1 MSETPGKATGR
12 SSARPTDGDK
22 TNAEK
27 VRSDPPDDSTLPS
40 PPFHELVMLLEDISK
55 MSSKKRDFIERY
67 FQAWRK
73 NGFGTMY
80 PVIRLLL
87 PKLDNER
94 RQYGLK
100 ESKMADLYISN
111 LKILP
116 GSEPALKLKNWKEG
130 ARDSA
135 GDFSLAVRDVVAG
148 RSLVTHPMGH
158 TIQDV
163 NQLLTKLSRKGSEK
177 SDIFNVLVQSYTAL
191 ENKWIVRI
199 INKDLKIGMSENS
212 VFPCYH
218 PDALE
223 LYNVC
228 SELRKTVLDCA
239 DPTIKVVTASVNVN
253 HPFKPMLSKRIPT
266 ARDVVVSMENQPF
279 WIETKIDGERVQIH
293 KDGENYRYW
302 SRNSTEFTH
311 LYGATP
317 NEGSLTPF
325 IHPLINPKAEKLILD
340 GEMVEYDPATKE
352 VINFGTVKTAGGD
365 HSDSTHKRRP
375 MLYVFDVIN
384 MNGASIIEHSLE
396 TRREMLNSIIPKESE
411 GRLEILKHT
420 TGTSEQHIV
429 DAIDEAIMG
438 RQEGVI
444 VKNPRSPYI
453 PNGRGEQWVKIKP
466 EYVDGVFDSL
476 DVLIVGGYYGSGTRG
491 GHGVISS
498 YICAV
503 RDNTSKSTTG
513 KKFLTFC
520 KFGSGFTYQQMGKFS
535 QRLGPH
541 WKEFKHYRENP
552 WVDLVD
558 NAKMRPD
565 VIIDPEKSI
574 VVEIKASEILANS
587 ESYAS
592 EYTVRFPRFLRVRE
606 DKDASSCMTMSE
618 VHRMYREFKG
628 KLSMRVVD
636 TNFTKTKTKAKQAGP
651 RKVTQ
656 AHLLQAIVGDTSV
669 VKVETDLFKGQV
681 FWVVQGDKSQT
692 KGELEVLIKRFG
704 GRQSQSAQMEKTI
717 IIAGDNGPGVV
728 GLKMRGDKNIVLPTW
743 VRDCVKESRLIPLN
757 PKYMLFTTKETDNE
771 FRLIMD
777 EYEDSYTEPL
787 STSALQ
793 EILNKMEDRSAFVK
807 RKREEK
813 AQERAAKIK
822 IKRLNNLE
830 DQPDDICTGTGSGVG
845 TDRDVKRSLMAME
858 RIVGGWALQDA
869 ERARRVTATMTRKY
883 YGKDGE
889 TEPPLGMFQGVEV
902 VMIYPP
908 KPEEHLRD
916 SVLKD
921 KKGKQVIVKGEFD
934 LDRHGERSRGG
945 SGTATGGDGYVKD
958 QTMYEMLSKAVD
970 HWSWKRESQR
980 EAEFLGSTLTAK
992 AVDRGVDALHWQLV
1006 AEETHQQENLVHTLS
1021 TLTNYK
1027 ICRNNLDIVRMILE
1041 FHGARVIPQDKCTI
1055 DYCQRRL
1062 RNRARPRDH
1071 LDSSNSSVSD
1081 SQRVGEKEEEE
1092 EDVGVPLELL
1102 ILFDPLYLETV
1113 DLWRDA
1119 MKVSALYGPQAS
1131 TFEVPRLVTSDWV
1144 MQSQKNKYRV
1154 PEEGYYPV
1162 Q

>member
-1 MSETPGKATGR
+1 MPEAPPKATNSSSTTPQQGGENGNGGEKSNTTRRGR
-12 SSARPTDGDK
+12 SPT
-22 TNAEK
+22 
-27 VRSDPPDDSTLPS
+27 PDDPSQPS
-40 PPFHELVMLLEDISK
+40 PSFHELVMLLEEISK
-55 MSSKKRDFIERY
+55 KSDKKRELLGRF
-67 FQAWRK
+67 FNAWRK
-73 NGFGTMY
+73 DGFGSMY
-80 PVIRLLL
+80 PLIRLLL

-100 ESKMADLYISN
+100 ESKMADLYISS

-130 ARDSA
+130 TRDSA
-135 GDFSLAVRDVVAG
+135 GDFSLAVRDVVAS
-148 RSLVTHPMGH
+148 RSMVTHPMGH
-158 TIQDV
+158 TIREV

-177 SDIFNVLVQSYTAL
+177 AEIFNTLVQSYTAL

-199 INKDLKIGMSENS
+199 INKDLKVGMSENS

-223 LYNVC
+223 LFNVC
-228 SELRKTVLDCA
+228 SELRKTVIDCA
-239 DPTIKVVTASVNVN
+239 DPTVKVVTASVNVN

-266 ARDVVVSMENQPF
+266 ARDVVASMENMPF

-293 KDGENYRYW
+293 KDGDNYRYW

-317 NEGSLTPF
+317 KEGSLTPF

-352 VINFGTVKTAGGD
+352 VIGFGTVKTAGGD

-411 GRLEILKHT
+411 GRLQILKHT
-420 TGTSEQHIV
+420 IGTTEQHIV
-429 DAIDEAIMG
+429 DAIDEAIMD

-444 VKNPRSPYI
+444 VKNPRSAYI
-453 PNGRGEQWVKIKP
+453 PNGRGEHWVKIKP

-476 DVLIVGGYYGSGTRG
+476 DVLVVGGYYGSGTRG

-498 YICAV
+498 YLCAV
-503 RDNTSKSTTG
+503 RDNTSKSQTG

-535 QRLGPH
+535 QRLGPY
-541 WKEFKHYRENP
+541 WKEYKHYRENP
-552 WVDLVD
+552 WVDIVD

-628 KLSMRVVD
+628 KLSTRVID
-636 TNFTKTKTKAKQAGP
+636 TNLTKTKTKAKQVGP
-651 RKVTQ
+651 RKVIQ
-656 AHLLQAIVGDTSV
+656 AHLLQAMVGDTSV

-681 FWVVQGDKSQT
+681 FWVVQGDAMQT
-692 KGELEVLIKRFG
+692 KGELEVLVKRFG
-704 GRQSQSAQMEKTI
+704 GKQSQSAQMDNTI
-717 IIAGDNGPGVV
+717 VVAGENGPGVV
-728 GLKMRGDKNIVLPTW
+728 GLKRRGDKNIVLPTW
-743 VRDCVKESRLIPLN
+743 VRDCVKELRLIPLN
-757 PKYMLFTTKETDNE
+757 PKYMLFTTKETEKE

-787 STSALQ
+787 STGALQ
-793 EILNKMEDRSAFVK
+793 EILGKMESRSGLVK

-813 AQERAAKIK
+813 AQERAATIRT
-822 IKRLNNLE
+822 KRLNNLE
-830 DQPDDICTGTGSGVG
+830 DQLDDIATGIGA
-845 TDRDVKRSLMAME
+845 DRDVKRSLAAME
-858 RIVGGWALQDA
+858 RAVGGWAHRDA
-869 ERARRVTATMTRKY
+869 ERARRIAATMTRKY
-883 YGKDGE
+883 YGQDGE
-889 TEPPLGMFQGVEV
+889 TEPPLGMFQGIEV
-902 VMIYPP
+902 VIVYPP
-908 KPEEHLRD
+908 RPEEYLAN
-916 SVLKD
+916 SMLKD
-921 KKGKQVIVKGEFD
+921 NKGKQVIKSEYD
-934 LDRHGERSRGG
+934 LNGHDAGYGERGAENSDG
-945 SGTATGGDGYVKD
+945 SHSKD
-958 QTMYEMLSKAVD
+958 QNMFDMLSKAVD
-970 HWSWKRESQR
+970 HWSWRKESQDRSPFDGELSIRSIDR
-980 EAEFLGSTLTAK
+980 EM
-992 AVDRGVDALHWQLV
+992 DALHWQLV
-1006 AEETHQQENLVHTLS
+1006 AEGTLQKENLTHTLS
-1021 TLTNYK
+1021 TLTDYK
-1027 ICRNNLDIVRMILE
+1027 ICRNNLDIVKVIME
-1041 FHGARVIPQDKCTI
+1041 FHGAKIVPQEQCTI
-1055 DYCQRRL
+1055 DFCQRRL
-1062 RNRARPRDH
+1062 RNRVRLRER
-1071 LDSSNSSVSD
+1071 LDNSIE
-1081 SQRVGEKEEEE
+1081 SQIQEAEESEQE
-1092 EDVGVPLELL
+1092 SGLPFELL
-1102 ILFDPLYLETV
+1102 VLFDPLYLDTL
-1113 DLWRDA
+1113 DLWMNA
-1119 MKVSALYGPQAS
+1119 MKVSVLYGPRAS

-1144 MQSQKNKYRV
+1144 MQSQMNKYRV

-1162 Q
+1162 K

>member
-1 MSETPGKATGR
+1 MSETSEKANGS
-12 SSARPTDGDK
+12 SSAAGPQDGERA
-22 TNAEK
+22 NAPK
-27 VRSDPPDDSTLPS
+27 VRSPTPDDPTLPS

-55 MSSKKRDFIERY
+55 MSSKKREFVARY

-73 NGFGTMY
+73 NGFGSMY

-100 ESKMADLYISN
+100 ESKMADLYISS

-135 GDFSLAVRDVVAG
+135 GDFSLAVRDVVAS

-158 TIQDV
+158 TIRDV
-163 NQLLTKLSRKGSEK
+163 NHLLTKLSRKGLEK
-177 SDIFNVLVQSYTAL
+177 SEIFNKLVQSYTAL

-228 SELRKTVLDCA
+228 SELRKTVLDCS
-239 DPTIKVVTASVNVN
+239 DPTVKVVTASVNVN

-266 ARDVVVSMENQPF
+266 AKDVVVSMESQPF

-365 HSDSTHKRRP
+365 HSESTHKRRP

-396 TRREMLNSIIPKESE
+396 TRREMLKSIIPKESE

-420 TGTSEQHIV
+420 IGTTEQHIV
-429 DAIDEAIMG
+429 DAIDEAIMD

-444 VKNPRSPYI
+444 VKNPRSPYV

-476 DVLIVGGYYGSGTRG
+476 DVLVVGGYYGSGTRG

-498 YICAV
+498 YLCAV
-503 RDNTSKSTTG
+503 RDNTSKSMMG

-520 KFGSGFTYQQMGKFS
+520 KFGSGFTYQQMGN

-541 WKEFKHYRENP
+541 WKEYKHYRENP

-592 EYTVRFPRFLRVRE
+592 EYTIRFPRFLRVRE

-636 TNFTKTKTKAKQAGP
+636 TNFTKAKSKAKQTGP

-681 FWVVQGDKSQT
+681 FWVVQGDRSQT

-704 GRQSQSAQMEKTI
+704 GKQSQSAQMDKTI
-717 IIAGDNGPGVV
+717 VIAGENGPGVV
-728 GLKMRGDKNIVLPTW
+728 GLRMRGDKNIVLPTW

-757 PKYMLFTTKETDNE
+757 PKYMLFTTKETENE

-793 EILNKMEDRSAFVK
+793 EILNKMENRSAFVK

-830 DQPDDICTGTGSGVG
+830 DQPDDISIGAGSGEG
-845 TDRDVKRSLMAME
+845 AGRDVKRSLMAME
-858 RIVGGWALQDA
+858 RTVGGWALQDA
-869 ERARRVTATMTRKY
+869 ERARKLTAGMTRKY
-883 YGKDGE
+883 YGQDGE
-889 TEPPLGMFQGVEV
+889 TDPPLGMFQGVEV
-902 VMIYPP
+902 VMVYPP
-908 KPEEHLRD
+908 RPEDYLAD

-921 KKGKQVIVKGEFD
+921 KKGKQVIKGEFD
-934 LDRHGERSRGG
+934 LDKNSESSIWNIGRGAAA
-945 SGTATGGDGYVKD
+945 SGADGHVKD
-958 QTMYEMLSKAVD
+958 QTMFEMLSRAVD
-970 HWSWKRESQR
+970 HWSWKRECQG
-980 EAEFLGSTLTAK
+980 EAQYLASTLP
-992 AVDRGVDALHWQLV
+992 VNSGERNVDALHWQSV
-1006 AEETHQQENLVHTLS
+1006 AEETRQQEKLAYTLS
-1021 TLTNYK
+1021 TLTDYK
-1027 ICRNNLDIVRMILE
+1027 ICRNNLDIVKVILE
-1041 FHGARVIPQDKCTI
+1041 FHGARVVPQGQCTI
-1055 DYCQRRL
+1055 DYCQQRL
-1062 RNRARPRDH
+1062 RNRVRLREQ
-1071 LDSSNSSVSD
+1071 LDGRNGSD
-1081 SQRVGEKEEEE
+1081 SDGQDVEKQGE

-1102 ILFDPLYLETV
+1102 ILFDPLYLDTF

-1119 MKVSALYGPQAS
+1119 MKVSVLYGPQAS

>member
-1 MSETPGKATGR
+1 MPETPEKSTNTNDQAENTNTTKRKGR
-12 SSARPTDGDK
+12 SPT
-22 TNAEK
+22 
-27 VRSDPPDDSTLPS
+27 PDDPALPS

-55 MSSKKRDFIERY
+55 MSPRKREFLERY

-73 NGFGTMY
+73 NGFGSMY

-100 ESKMADLYISN
+100 ESKMADLYISSLN
-111 LKILP
+111 ILP
-116 GSEPALKLKNWKEG
+116 GSEPAVKLKNWKEG

-135 GDFSLAVRDVVAG
+135 GDFSLVVREVVAT
-148 RSLVTHPMGH
+148 RSLVNHPMGH
-158 TIQDV
+158 TIRDV
-163 NQLLTKLSRKGSEK
+163 NQILTQLSRKGSDK
-177 SDIFNVLVQSYTAL
+177 SEIFKTLVQSYTAL

-228 SELRKTVLDCA
+228 SELRKTVIDCA
-239 DPTIKVVTASVNVN
+239 DPTVKVVTANINVN
-253 HPFKPMLSKRIPT
+253 QPFKPMLSKRIPT
-266 ARDVVVSMENQPF
+266 ARDVVASMENMPF

-352 VINFGTVKTAGGD
+352 IIGFGTVKTAGGD
-365 HSDSTHKRRP
+365 HSESAHKRRP

-396 TRREMLNSIIPKESE
+396 TRREMLNSIIPKEAE
-411 GRLEILKHT
+411 GRLEILKHK
-420 TGTSEQHIV
+420 TGTTEQHIV
-429 DAIDEAIMG
+429 DAIDEATFD

-444 VKNPRSPYI
+444 VKNPRSAYI

-476 DVLIVGGYYGSGTRG
+476 DVLVVGGYYGSGNRG

-498 YICAV
+498 YLCAV
-503 RDNTSKSTTG
+503 RDNTSKSATG

-520 KFGSGFTYQQMGKFS
+520 KFGSGFTHQQMGNFN
-535 QRLGPH
+535 QVLGPY
-541 WKEFKHYRENP
+541 WKEYKHYRENP
-552 WVDLVD
+552 WVDLID

-574 VVEIKASEILANS
+574 VVEIKAAEILANS

-592 EYTVRFPRFLRVRE
+592 EYTVRFPRFLRIRE

-618 VHRMYREFKG
+618 VHRMYREFRG

-636 TNFTKTKTKAKQAGP
+636 TNFTKTKAKAKQAGP
-651 RKVTQ
+651 RKITQ
-656 AHLLQAIVGDTSV
+656 AHLLQAMVGDTSV

-681 FWVVQGDKSQT
+681 FWVVQGDALQT

-704 GRQSQSAQMEKTI
+704 GKQSQSAQMDSTI
-717 IIAGDNGPGVV
+717 VIAGENGPGVV
-728 GLKMRGDKNIVLPTW
+728 GLKKRGDKNIILPTW
-743 VRDCVKESRLIPLN
+743 VRDSIKESRLIPLN
-757 PKYMLFTTKETDNE
+757 PNYMLFTTKETEKE
-771 FRLIMD
+771 FRQIMD

-787 STSALQ
+787 TTETLQ
-793 EILNKMEDRSAFVK
+793 EILNKMENRSTFVK

-813 AQERAAKIK
+813 AQERAAQIK

-830 DQPDDICTGTGSGVG
+830 NQLDVTKGGV
-845 TDRDVKRSLMAME
+845 DRDVKRSLLALE
-858 RIVGGWALQDA
+858 GEVGGWARQDA
-869 ERARRVTATMTRKY
+869 ERARLISANMTRKY
-883 YGKDGE
+883 YGQDGE
-889 TEPPLGMFQGVEV
+889 SEPPLGMFQGVEV
-902 VMIYPP
+902 LMVYPP
-908 KPEEHLRD
+908 RREEYLRD
-916 SVLKD
+916 SVLND
-921 KKGKQVIVKGEFD
+921 KGKGVKIEGEFGVD
-934 LDRHGERSRGG
+934 GHGSSSKWTHRDDDGE
-945 SGTATGGDGYVKD
+945 GDAEN
-958 QTMYEMLSKAVD
+958 QTMYDMMSKAVD
-970 HWSWKRESQR
+970 HWNWRRESPEESTSLTSVLANKLSVQSFDR
-980 EAEFLGSTLTAK
+980 E
-992 AVDRGVDALHWQLV
+992 VDALHWQSV
-1006 AEETHQQENLVHTLS
+1006 AEETRQQEMLVHTLS

-1027 ICRNNLDIVRMILE
+1027 TCRNNLDIVKVILE
-1041 FHGARVIPQDKCTI
+1041 FHGARIIPQEQCTI

-1062 RNRARPRDH
+1062 RARVQARDKSP
-1071 LDSSNSSVSD
+1071 DIQAAEDEDMGVS
-1081 SQRVGEKEEEE
+1081 
-1092 EDVGVPLELL
+1092 PELL
-1102 ILFDPLYLETV
+1102 VLFDPLYLDTV

-1119 MKVSALYGPQAS
+1119 VKVSVLYGPHAS

-1144 MQSQKNKYRV
+1144 LQSQKNRYRV

>member
-1 MSETPGKATGR
+1 MPEEPQKSTGSSSTTSQQGGENGNGGGEKSNATRRGR
-12 SSARPTDGDK
+12 SPT
-22 TNAEK
+22 
-27 VRSDPPDDSTLPS
+27 PDDPTQPS
-40 PPFHELVMLLEDISK
+40 PSFHELVMLLEEISK
-55 MSSKKRDFIERY
+55 KSDKKRE
-67 FQAWRK
+67 
-73 NGFGTMY
+73 
-80 PVIRLLL
+80 LLGRFFN
-87 PKLDNER
+87 LDNER

-100 ESKMADLYISN
+100 ESKMADLYISS

-130 ARDSA
+130 TRDSA
-135 GDFSLAVRDVVAG
+135 GDFSLAVRDVVAS

-158 TIQDV
+158 TIREV

-177 SDIFNVLVQSYTAL
+177 AEIFNTLVQSYTAL

-199 INKDLKIGMSENS
+199 INKDLKVGMSENS

-223 LYNVC
+223 LFNVC
-228 SELRKTVLDCA
+228 SELRKTVIDCA
-239 DPTIKVVTASVNVN
+239 DPTVKVVTASVNVN
-253 HPFKPMLSKRIPT
+253 HPFKPMLSKRLPT
-266 ARDVVVSMENQPF
+266 ARDVVISMENMPF

-293 KDGENYRYW
+293 KDGDNYRYW

-317 NEGSLTPF
+317 KEGSLTPF

-352 VINFGTVKTAGGD
+352 VIGFGTVKTAGND

-375 MLYVFDVIN
+375 MLCVFDVIN

-420 TGTSEQHIV
+420 IGTTEQHIV
-429 DAIDEAIMG
+429 DAIDEAIMD

-444 VKNPRSPYI
+444 VKNPRSAYI

-503 RDNTSKSTTG
+503 RDNTSKSQTG

-520 KFGSGFTYQQMGKFS
+520 KFGSGFTYQQMGKFRQVILKDS
-535 QRLGPH
+535 GLRHLFIQRLGPH
-541 WKEFKHYRENP
+541 WKEYKYYRENP

-628 KLSMRVVD
+628 KLSMRVID
-636 TNFTKTKTKAKQAGP
+636 TSLTKTKTKAKQTGP
-651 RKVTQ
+651 RKVIQ
-656 AHLLQAIVGDTSV
+656 AHLLQAMVGDTSV

-681 FWVVQGDKSQT
+681 FWVVQGDAIQT
-692 KGELEVLIKRFG
+692 KGELEVLVKRFG
-704 GRQSQSAQMEKTI
+704 GKQSQSAQMDNTI
-717 IIAGDNGPGVV
+717 VVAGENGPGVV
-728 GLKMRGDKNIVLPTW
+728 GLKRRGDKNIVLPTW
-743 VRDCVKESRLIPLN
+743 VRDCVKELRLIPLN
-757 PKYMLFTTKETDNE
+757 PKYMLFTTKETEKE

-777 EYEDSYTEPL
+777 EYEDSYTDQL

-793 EILNKMEDRSAFVK
+793 EILGKMVNRSDLVK
-807 RKREEK
+807 RRREEK
-813 AQERAAKIK
+813 AQERAATIRT
-822 IKRLNNLE
+822 KRLNNLE
-830 DQPDDICTGTGSGVG
+830 DQLDHIATGTGV
-845 TDRDVKRSLMAME
+845 DRDIKSSLAAME
-858 RIVGGWALQDA
+858 RAVGGWAHRDA
-869 ERARRVTATMTRKY
+869 KRARKITAAITRKY
-883 YGKDGE
+883 YGQDGE

-902 VMIYPP
+902 VIVYPP
-908 KPEEHLRD
+908 QPEEHLAN

-921 KKGKQVIVKGEFD
+921 NKGKQVIKSEYD
-934 LDRHGERSRGG
+934 LDGHGASYGG
-945 SGTATGGDGYVKD
+945 SGAGNREGVRIKN
-958 QTMYEMLSKAVD
+958 QTMFDMLSKAVD
-970 HWSWKRESQR
+970 HWNWKKESQGRTSPSDEELSIQSINR
-980 EAEFLGSTLTAK
+980 E
-992 AVDRGVDALHWQLV
+992 VDNLHWQLV
-1006 AEETHQQENLVHTLS
+1006 AEETIQKEKLAHTLS
-1021 TLTNYK
+1021 TLTDYK
-1027 ICRNNLDIVRMILE
+1027 ICRNNLDIVKVILE
-1041 FHGARVIPQDKCTI
+1041 FHGARVIPQEQCTI
-1055 DYCQRRL
+1055 GFCQRRL
-1062 RNRARPRDH
+1062 RNRVRLRER
-1071 LDSSNSSVSD
+1071 LDNSSK
-1081 SQRVGEKEEEE
+1081 SQFQEAEEEEEE
-1092 EDVGVPLELL
+1092 EDVGVPLELV
-1102 ILFDPLYLETV
+1102 ILFDPLYLDTV
-1113 DLWRDA
+1113 DLWMDA
-1119 MKVSALYGPQAS
+1119 MKVSVLYGPQAS

-1144 MQSQKNKYRV
+1144 MQSQKNRYRV

-1162 Q
+1162 K

>member
-1 MSETPGKATGR
+1 MPETPRKASGN
-12 SSARPTDGDK
+12 SNAAGPQDGAGASA
-22 TNAEK
+22 AK
-27 VRSDPPDDSTLPS
+27 VRSTTPDDHTVPS

-55 MSSKKRDFIERY
+55 MSSKKREFVERY

-73 NGFGTMY
+73 NGFGSMY

-100 ESKMADLYISN
+100 ESKMADLYTSSLN
-111 LKILP
+111 ILP

-130 ARDSA
+130 TRDSA
-135 GDFSLAVRDVVAG
+135 GDFSLVVRDVVAS

-158 TIQDV
+158 TIRDV
-163 NQLLTKLSRKGSEK
+163 NHLLTNLSRKGSVK
-177 SDIFNVLVQSYTAL
+177 SEMFNELVQSYTAL

-228 SELRKTVLDCA
+228 SELKKTVLDCS
-239 DPTIKVVTASVNVN
+239 DPTVKVVTASVNVN

-266 ARDVVVSMENQPF
+266 ARGVVVSMENQSF

-365 HSDSTHKRRP
+365 HSESTHKRRP

-396 TRREMLNSIIPKESE
+396 TRREMLDSIIPKESE
-411 GRLEILKHT
+411 GRLEILKHKVGT
-420 TGTSEQHIV
+420 TEQHIV
-429 DAIDEAIMG
+429 DAIDEAIMD

-498 YICAV
+498 YLCAV
-503 RDNTSKSTTG
+503 RDNTSKSTMG
-513 KKFLTFC
+513 KKFLSFC
-520 KFGSGFTYQQMGKFS
+520 KFGSGFTYQQMGN

-541 WKEFKHYRENP
+541 WKEYKHYRENP

-592 EYTVRFPRFLRVRE
+592 EYTVRFPRFLRVRD

-628 KLSMRVVD
+628 KLSMRAVN
-636 TNFTKTKTKAKQAGP
+636 TNLTKTKAKAKQAGP

-656 AHLLQAIVGDTSV
+656 AYLLQAIVGDTSV
-669 VKVETDLFKGQV
+669 VKVEADLFKGQV
-681 FWVVQGDKSQT
+681 FWVAQGDKLQT

-704 GRQSQSAQMEKTI
+704 GKQSQSAQMDKTI
-717 IIAGDNGPGVV
+717 VIAGENGPGVV
-728 GLKMRGDKNIVLPTW
+728 GLKMRGEKNVVLPTW
-743 VRDCVKESRLIPLN
+743 VRDCIKESRLIPLN
-757 PKYMLFTTKETDNE
+757 PKYMLFTTKETESE
-771 FRLIMD
+771 FRQIMD

-787 STSALQ
+787 STGALQ
-793 EILNKMEDRSAFVK
+793 EILSKMEDRSAFVK
-807 RKREEK
+807 RKREQK

-830 DQPDDICTGTGSGVG
+830 DQLDDIHTGTGYSAGA
-845 TDRDVKRSLMAME
+845 DRDVKRSLMAME
-858 RIVGGWALQDA
+858 RTVGGWALQDA
-869 ERARRVTATMTRKY
+869 ERARRLTAEMTRKY
-883 YGKDGE
+883 YGQDGE

-902 VMIYPP
+902 VMVYPP
-908 KPEEHLRD
+908 RPEEYLVD
-916 SVLKD
+916 STMKGN
-921 KKGKQVIVKGEFD
+921 KGKQVIKGEFD
-934 LDRHGERSRGG
+934 LGKYEDGSIRSLRGG
-945 SGTATGGDGYVKD
+945 GGAVISGGSHVKD
-958 QTMYEMLSKAVD
+958 QTMFELLSKAVD
-970 HWSWKRESQR
+970 HWSWKKESQGAT
-980 EAEFLGSTLTAK
+980 EYLASTLSNK
-992 AVDRGVDALHWQLV
+992 SGEREVEALHWQLV
-1006 AEETHQQENLVHTLS
+1006 DEETHQQEKLAHTLS
-1021 TLTNYK
+1021 TLTDYK
-1027 ICRNNLDIVRMILE
+1027 SCRNNLDILKVILE
-1041 FHGARVIPQDKCTI
+1041 FHGARIIPQEQCTI
-1055 DYCQRRL
+1055 DYCQQRL
-1062 RNRARPRDH
+1062 RNRIRLRERRH
-1071 LDSSNSSVSD
+1071 SSDVDGQNE
-1081 SQRVGEKEEEE
+1081 EKQLQEE

-1102 ILFDPLYLETV
+1102 ILFDPLYLDTV

-1119 MKVSALYGPQAS
+1119 MKVSVLYGPGAS

-1144 MQSQKNKYRV
+1144 MQSHKNKYRV
-1154 PEEGYYPV
+1154 PEEGYYPP